1 MAISAADVKKLR
13 DITGAGMMDC
23 KKALSEADGDF
34 AKAEKILKEMGLA
47 AVAKRQDRAT
57 ENGRVFV
64 KTGNGKAVIL
74 SLSCETDFVA
84 KNADFAK
91 LGDDLCSVILE
102 KGYTEIN
109 DELTGMV
116 EALIAIIKENMH
128 LVRFTVFDVAS
139 DEYAATYIHGNG
151 AVAVLVL
158 FKSDKPEIF
167 KESDVEDLT
176 HNLALH
182 AAAFSPLSCVF
193 LHIQLVSRDLMNLI
207 FIYTGPVADP
217 VPLQIQLFR
226 TAVKRKL
233 IFARNPSKP
242 RCKILNVLC
251 LQLAKRA
258 SPISIHKTYYTPG
271 RSVMQPFTHHLEFL
285 QMIGL

>member
-64 KTGNGKAVIL
+64 KAGNGKAVIL

-91 LGDDLCSVILE
+91 LGDDLCTVILE

-109 DELTGMV
+109 EELTGMV

-128 LVRFTVFDVAS
+128 LVKFNVVDIAS
-139 DEYAATYIHGNG
+139 DEYASTSIHGDG
-151 AVAVLVL
+151 AVAVLVVL
-158 FKSDKPEIF
+158 KSDKAEIF
-167 KESDVEDLT
+167 GEADVKEFT

-182 AAAFSPLSCVF
+182 AAAYKPQFLSDKVVDAAYQEE
-193 LHIQLVSRDLMNLI
+193 QLSIFRKQVESDEKLMAKPEQVREGIVRGKLSKLYKEVCFVDQAFVKDDTKSVQQMLGEVGKAHGAKLDIVS
-207 FIYTGPVADP
+207 
-217 VPLQIQLFR
+217 
-226 TAVKRKL
+226 
-233 IFARNPSKP
+233 
-242 RCKILNVLC
+242 
-251 LQLAKRA
+251 
-258 SPISIHKTYYTPG
+258 YYVYQAG
-271 RSVMQPFTHHLEFL
+271 VN
-285 QMIGL
+285 G